1 MPLTMGKIRGTLH
14 MRRYVFVL
22 LVTTKFFG
30 KSFVFKNNV
39 AGKGL
44 PKHDPSGLGAGGL
57 EFKSRRPD
65 QLFCFHIIRNT
76 TVHPYFTC
84 EIRRGRRS
92 DFANPL
98 TRRTYLRDEHTK
110 NTS

>member
-44 PKHDPSGLGAGGL
+44 RNMTRLAWAQEVPSSNLGAPTNSSA
-57 EFKSRRPD
+57 F
-65 QLFCFHIIRNT
+65 I
-76 TVHPYFTC
+76 
-84 EIRRGRRS
+84 
-92 DFANPL
+92 
-98 TRRTYLRDEHTK
+98 
-110 NTS
+110 